1 MKTMLS
7 RSEEMTVEFEKRKRM
22 TLEQARFHLES
33 SESEEASH
41 IVVNED
47 RSYSIARHVKQEVC
61 DYCVEYAYGLAKH
74 IAKKNIYESTKGNL
88 TSQA

>member
-1 MKTMLS
+1 MM
-7 RSEEMTVEFEKRKRM
+7 VEFERRKRM

-47 RSYSIARHVKQEVC
+47 RSYSIAHHVRQEVC
-61 DYCVEYAYGLAKH
+61 DYCVEHAYGVAQH
-74 IAKKNIYESTKGNL
+74 MAKKDIYESTKGNL